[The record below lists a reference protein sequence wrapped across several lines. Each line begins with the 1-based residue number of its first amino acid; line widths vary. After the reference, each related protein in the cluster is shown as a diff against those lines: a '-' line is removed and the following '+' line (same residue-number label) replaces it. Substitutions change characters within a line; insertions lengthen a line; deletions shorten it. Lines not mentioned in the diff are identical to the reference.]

1 MTCLVSVCFLEYLYG
16 WEACL
21 YLVADRTFSWVW
33 WPLHDLDL
41 DYYLDKR
48 EHLPGK
54 KTMVWQP
61 ILQRCP
67 WFIWD
72 IHHPDGSERVCIRG
86 HSRTIFGFLS
96 WACVNYHYL
105 GRRVNEIPKR
115 ISATQLLSGK
125 PWKRYRRFDDPTP
138 LNAQSDGRSP
148 TQKWWHDVISTW
160 YCLAGF
166 ELTKMHWSI

>member
-54 KTMVWQP
+54 DNDGLAANSPKMPVIHLDSGW
-61 ILQRCP
+61 LR
-67 WFIWD
+67 D
-72 IHHPDGSERVCIRG
+72 IHHSDGSEHVCIRR
-86 HSRTIFGFLS
+86 HNRTMFGLS
-96 WACVNYHYL
+96 MCQLSLPWPQGEWNPQANLCHAAAVGEAL
-105 GRRVNEIPKR
+105 KEIHTLLM
-115 ISATQLLSGK
+115 TQLHWMRNLMEE
-125 PWKRYRRFDDPTP
+125 
-138 LNAQSDGRSP
+138 AQPRNDGMMWFLLD
-148 TQKWWHDVISTW
+148 T
-160 YCLAGF
+160 A
-166 ELTKMHWSI
+166 